1 MAVMMCGPLLAPCHG
16 LMTRSTGPF
25 VTVCESTED
34 GTGLPVIPAP
44 IREGVAQEQLHDGM
58 FTTRNIPG
66 AGARGMAGATGA
78 AGGGVK
84 YYLADVWQVAGGKS
98 DHVIPSLP

>member
-34 GTGLPVIPAP
+34 RTGLPVIPPP
-44 IREGVAQEQLHDGM
+44 IREGVAQEQLHDGI

-66 AGARGMAGATGA
+66 AGARGMTSDERWQDEVYYWA
-78 AGGGVK
+78 A
-84 YYLADVWQVAGGKS
+84 VWQVAGVKS